1 MTTHAEVLKI
11 KLSKNVYIEA
21 QTTGPAGAEYM
32 MKRDEMPIA
41 SGEEESP
48 VVVEDCAKND
58 ETASAIDGAA
68 DGNATPNSQDV
79 KTSPPSVQSDEMS
92 GTSTV
97 VN

>member
-21 QTTGPAGAEYM
+21 QTTGPAGAEYIL
-32 MKRDEMPIA
+32 KRDEMPIA

-48 VVVEDCAKND
+48 AVEDCVKND

>member
-48 VVVEDCAKND
+48 AVEDCAKND
-58 ETASAIDGAA
+58 ETASDGAA

>member
-32 MKRDEMPIA
+32 LKRDEMPIA
-41 SGEEESP
+41 GGDEEESP

-58 ETASAIDGAA
+58 ETASAA
-68 DGNATPNSQDV
+68 DGNATPNSQDA

>member
-1 MTTHAEVLKI
+1 VLKL

-21 QTTGPAGAEYM
+21 QTIGPAGNEYIL
-32 MKRDEMPIA
+32 KRDEMPIDDEVKRDEIA
-41 SGEEESP
+41 EEESHA
-48 VVVEDCAKND
+48 VEDCAKND
-58 ETASAIDGAA
+58 ETASAVDGAA
-68 DGNATPNSQDV
+68 DGNTTPNSQDV